1 MKKII
6 AVILCVAAVFSFAGC
21 AEKAAKDENK
31 VQIVTTIFP
40 LYDFARQVGGDKVQV
55 TLLLPTGAE
64 AHSYEPTP
72 KDVIEIKESDIFIAQ
87 GGDADPWTS
96 AVINDADSK
105 ELNVLYSLECVT
117 LMSEEHEH
125 SSFSSH
131 VHTDPH
137 VWTTPKNAGII
148 SENICDRLCAI
159 DAENSDYYKRNLAV
173 YKEKLN
179 SLDEK
184 FAALTKDTD
193 KTIIFADQFPL
204 RYFAKEYNLK
214 YLAAFPGCSAESEP
228 TASAVAQIID
238 TVKKEKI
245 PVVFYTETSNKQ
257 LADAVC
263 EETGAEKLLF
273 HSCHSVTDDELKSGV
288 TYLDLMEK
296 NYEALKKLLK

>member
-1 MKKII
+1 MKKFI

-21 AEKAAKDENK
+21 VEKSERDETK

-40 LYDFARQVGGDKVQV
+40 LYDFARQVGGDKVQL
-55 TLLLPTGAE
+55 TLILPTGAE

-72 KDVIEIKESDIFIAQ
+72 KDVIEIKESDLFIAQ
-87 GGDADPWTS
+87 GGDADPWTG

-105 ELNVLYSLECVT
+105 KVNVLYALDSVA

-125 SSFSSH
+125 SSDASH
-131 VHTDPH
+131 VHIDPH
-137 VWTTPKNAGII
+137 VWTTPNNAALI
-148 SENICDRLCAI
+148 SENICKKLCDI
-159 DAENSDYYKRNLAV
+159 DADNTDYYKENLAV

-184 FAALTKDTD
+184 FAALTKDVD
-193 KTIIFADQFPL
+193 KTIIFADQFPF

-238 TVKKEKI
+238 TVKEEKI

-257 LADAVC
+257 LANAVC
-263 EETGAEKLLF
+263 EETGAKKLLF
-273 HSCHSVTDDELKSGV
+273 HSCHSVTDDELKGGV

-296 NYEALKKLLK
+296 NYEALKKAI

>member
-1 MKKII
+1 MKKLIT
-6 AVILCVAAVFSFAGC
+6 VILCMAISFSFTGCRNMAGR
-21 AEKAAKDENK
+21 DENK

-40 LYDFARQVGGDKVQV
+40 LYDFACEIGGEKVQV
-55 TLLLPTGAE
+55 SLILPTGGE
-64 AHSYEPTP
+64 VHSYEPTP
-72 KDVIEIKESDIFIAQ
+72 KDIIEIKESDLFIAQ
-87 GGDADPWTS
+87 GADADPWTG

-105 ELNVLYSLECVT
+105 KLNVLYVLDSLE

-125 SSFSSH
+125 PSYSSH

-137 VWTTPKNAGII
+137 VWTTPKNAGVI
-148 SENICDRLCAI
+148 SENICKKLSAI
-159 DAENSDYYKRNLAV
+159 DAENADYYKDNLAS

-184 FAALTKDTD
+184 FAKLTKDLD
-193 KTIIFADQFPL
+193 KTIVFADQFPF

-214 YLAAFPGCSAESEP
+214 YLAAFPGCSSESEP

-257 LADAVC
+257 LANAVC
-263 EETGAEKLLF
+263 EETGAKKLLF
-273 HSCHSVTDDELKSGV
+273 HSCHSVTDEELKSGV

-296 NYEALKKLLK
+296 NYEALQKAI

>member
-1 MKKII
+1 MKKILAI
-6 AVILCVAAVFSFAGC
+6 ILCAAVLFSFAGC
-21 AEKAAKDENK
+21 GGKTDRDENK
-31 VQIVTTIFP
+31 LQIVTTIFP

-55 TLLLPTGAE
+55 TLILPTGGE
-64 AHSYEPTP
+64 VHSYEPTP
-72 KDVIEIKESDIFIAQ
+72 KDVITIKESDLFIAQ
-87 GGDADPWTS
+87 GGDADPWTG

-105 ELNVLYSLECVT
+105 KLNVLYALDCVT
-117 LMSEEHEH
+117 LMSEDHEH
-125 SSFSSH
+125 LSFSSH

-137 VWTTPKNAGII
+137 VWTTPKNAAKI
-148 SENICDRLCAI
+148 SESISDRLCAM
-159 DAENSDYYKRNLAV
+159 DTENSDYYKEKLSL

-179 SLDEK
+179 LLDEK
-184 FAALTKDTD
+184 FTALTKNSD
-193 KTIIFADQFPL
+193 KTIVFADQFPF

-257 LADAVC
+257 LANAVC
-263 EETGAEKLLF
+263 EETGAKKLLF

-288 TYLDLMEK
+288 TYLDLMKK
-296 NYEALKKLLK
+296 NYEALKKAI

>member
-1 MKKII
+1 MKKLI
-6 AVILCVAAVFSFAGC
+6 AFILCAAALCSLAGC
-21 AEKAAKDENK
+21 SEKNDRDENK

-40 LYDFARQVGGDKVQV
+40 LYDFSRQVGGDKVQL
-55 TLLLPTGAE
+55 TLILPTGGE
-64 AHSYEPTP
+64 VHSYEPTP
-72 KDVIEIKESDIFIAQ
+72 KDVITIKESDLFIAQ
-87 GGDADPWTS
+87 GGDADPWTD

-105 ELNVLYSLECVT
+105 ELNVLYALEGIT

-125 SSFSSH
+125 PSLSSH
-131 VHTDPH
+131 VHMDPH

-148 SENICDRLCAI
+148 SERICDRLCAL
-159 DAENSDYYKRNLAV
+159 DAENSDYYKENLAL
-173 YKEKLN
+173 YREKLN

-184 FAALTKDTD
+184 FTQLTKNCD
-193 KTIIFADQFPL
+193 KTIIFADQFPF

-214 YLAAFPGCSAESEP
+214 YLAAFPGCSSESEP
-228 TASAVAQIID
+228 TASAVAKIID

-257 LADAVC
+257 LANAVC

-296 NYEALKKLLK
+296 NYEALKKAI